1 MCPTDSTPK
10 LPLDESAPD
19 PADHDPLTG
28 LRNRR
33 RFENDLNRHLTHIRA
48 DSERPALLLIDV
60 DRYREVIHQHGPAAA
75 EGLIRSIAEVLAKR
89 LAPNETLARIGGDEF
104 AAILTGMA
112 PRLVQGLADDLCT
125 AVREQM
131 HTVGSSLVH
140 ATVSI
145 GAVLLG
151 PSTRTHQ
158 SALSA
163 AETALHEAKI
173 AGSDRCST
181 SVA

>member
-1 MCPTDSTPK
+1 MHPPDGMPKPSLDMERSILPTTTHSPASEPPALRERARPTRSPAAGQTA
-10 LPLDESAPD
+10 SAP
-19 PADHDPLTG
+19 
-28 LRNRR
+28 
-33 RFENDLNRHLTHIRA
+33 RF
-48 DSERPALLLIDV
+48 SLIDV
-60 DRYREVIHQHGPAAA
+60 DRYREVIQQHGPADA
-75 EGLIRSIAEVLAKR
+75 EGLIRSIADVLAKR

-112 PRLVQGLADDLCT
+112 PRLVQRLADDLCT

-158 SALSA
+158 DALSA

-173 AGSDRCST
+173 AGSDRCRT
-181 SVA
+181 SVE